1 MVANIPYTG
10 QKRIIIVGSGFAGLK
25 LAKKLSSQNFQIVLI
40 DRFNYHQFQP
50 LFYQVATSGIE
61 PSSISFPLRKIFHHK
76 KSIHIRM
83 AEVFSVDAE
92 NNQIITSIGN
102 IDYDYLVIAT
112 GADTNYFGQ
121 ENISKNAIPMKSVP
135 EALGLRNTLLQNY
148 EAALSTCDQ
157 QKQIRL
163 MNIVIVGGGPTGVEL
178 SGAIA
183 EMKRYV
189 LPKDFPELDF
199 SKMSIFLVEAAP
211 RILANMSEKSSKESQ
226 KYLQADG
233 VTVLTGVQVTDFDGE
248 NVQLS
253 NGKEIPAYSLIW
265 AAGIKGNILE
275 GLNKA
280 TVGRG
285 NRIIVDSSNLVK
297 GYDNIFA
304 IGDVALLMDDQYPK
318 GHPQVA
324 QVAIQQAKLLAE
336 NFVNLSKNKSLLPFH
351 YHDLGTLAT
360 VGRNNAVVDLP
371 YVRFQ
376 GTVAWFVW
384 MFIHL
389 MAILGVKNKLLIFI
403 NWAWNYFT
411 YDQSL
416 RLIIKQKSKIN

>member
-25 LAKKLSSQNFQIVLI
+25 LAKKLSRQNFQIVLI

-83 AEVFSVDAE
+83 AEVFSVDSE

-157 QKQIRL
+157 QQQIRL

-275 GLNKA
+275 GLDKA

-297 GYDNIFA
+297 GYTNIFA
-304 IGDVALLMDDQYPK
+304 IGDVALLMDEQYPK

-336 NFVNLSKNKSLLPFH
+336 NFVNLSKNKPLLPFH

-376 GTVAWFVW
+376 GTLAWFVW

>member
-25 LAKKLSSQNFQIVLI
+25 LAKKLSRQNFQIVLI

-83 AEVFSVDAE
+83 AEVFSVDSE

-157 QKQIRL
+157 QQQIRL

-275 GLNKA
+275 GLDKA

-297 GYDNIFA
+297 GYTNIFA
-304 IGDVALLMDDQYPK
+304 IGDVALLMD
-318 GHPQVA
+318 
-324 QVAIQQAKLLAE
+324 E
-336 NFVNLSKNKSLLPFH
+336 
-351 YHDLGTLAT
+351 
-360 VGRNNAVVDLP
+360 
-371 YVRFQ
+371 
-376 GTVAWFVW
+376 
-384 MFIHL
+384 
-389 MAILGVKNKLLIFI
+389 
-403 NWAWNYFT
+403 
-411 YDQSL
+411 
-416 RLIIKQKSKIN
+416 

>member
-25 LAKKLSSQNFQIVLI
+25 LAKKLSQQNFQIVLI

-83 AEVFSVDAE
+83 AEVFSVDPE
-92 NNQIITSIGN
+92 KNQIITSIGN

-148 EAALSTCDQ
+148 EAALSTSDQ
-157 QKQIRL
+157 QQQIRL

-211 RILANMSEKSSKESQ
+211 RILANMSERSSKESQ

-275 GLNKA
+275 GLDKA

-297 GYDNIFA
+297 GYTNIFA
-304 IGDVALLMDDQYPK
+304 IGDVALLIDDQYPK

-336 NFVNLSKNKSLLPFH
+336 NFVNLSKNKPLHPFH